1 MPRLYD
7 MSMWAKAKACQRL
20 LINIVYRY
28 VELFILGP
36 QRHKDTIVGLAP
48 DSRNWASCISDQEIE
63 GQEMHSEEEGG
74 RVPVGEEAGLS
85 Q

>member
-1 MPRLYD
+1 
-7 MSMWAKAKACQRL
+7 MSKSQGLSERL
-20 LINIVYRY
+20 LINIVYGY
-28 VELFILGP
+28 EELFILGP

-48 DSRNWASCISDQEIE
+48 DSRNWASCVSDQDIE

-74 RVPVGEEAGLS
+74 GVPVGEEAGLR